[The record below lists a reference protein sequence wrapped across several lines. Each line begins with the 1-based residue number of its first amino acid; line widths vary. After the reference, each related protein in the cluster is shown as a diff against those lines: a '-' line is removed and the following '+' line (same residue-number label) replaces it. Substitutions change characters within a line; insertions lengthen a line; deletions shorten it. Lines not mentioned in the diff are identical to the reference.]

1 MLVDRSALARHL
13 PGSATTPHGDERH
26 AGYEATVQIG
36 AVIRE
41 PDGRQR
47 PLGIA
52 ALEDKIVP

>member
-13 PGSATTPHGDERH
+13 QGSATTPHVNERQ
-26 AGYEATVQIG
+26 AGIEATVQIG

-47 PLGIA
+47 PLWIA